1 MAAQLY
7 YSMSVLDYNLD
18 SFWTKQPLVRKLML
32 SHPEVEWFWWMDS
45 DAIFTGKMLQKIR
58 MFRSDPCL
66 SRCHTFEVE
75 RVLWMDLDAI
85 FPNEYEAGM
94 RWRKDGMGLA
104 EALQE
109 GASHS
114 LHQEARK

>member
-18 SFWTKQPLVRKLML
+18 SFWTKQPLVRKL
-32 SHPEVEWFWWMDS
+32 
-45 DAIFTGKMLQKIR
+45 MLQKIR